1 MTKQMQ
7 PAEAIKILQK
17 FASFPQLH
25 TMAHGCY
32 SEEGEFF
39 VEKLLELADRI
50 KSMPKTYEQD
60 GKGDD
65 AVVHLHYFLNDMN
78 WYITERDMEDEQIQ
92 AFGYC
97 DLGWGCPELGYV
109 SIDEITQAGAEL
121 DLYWTEKTL
130 GEVKS
135 K

>member
-1 MTKQMQ
+1 MTTQMP

-17 FASFPQLH
+17 FTSFPQLH

-32 SEEGEFF
+32 GEEGEFF
-39 VEKLLELADRI
+39 VEKLTELADRI

-60 GKGDD
+60 GKGDK

-97 DLGWGCPELGYV
+97 DLGMGYPELGYV
-109 SIDEITQAGAEL
+109 SIEEITEAGAEL

-135 K
+135 